1 MGSGNCGSRRRLFEN
16 PLGDLPGLPPKLP
29 WPHRSQFDLLRKR
42 RTLFQHGFGFR
53 RHLTGF
59 LVDMWM
65 PILASATA
73 VWVVSSILPSG
84 PPTMGKQLLQ
94 WFLYSVLISIFAADF
109 AGFVNPQSATVAF
122 RRTGTVAMLGYAV
135 TYIPNSIWKSLAWTT
150 TAEFILDGVIYGLV
164 TGAVFAWL
172 GSLIR
177 TVPRVLLFALGTK

>member
-1 MGSGNCGSRRRLFEN
+1 
-16 PLGDLPGLPPKLP
+16 
-29 WPHRSQFDLLRKR
+29 
-42 RTLFQHGFGFR
+42 
-53 RHLTGF
+53 
-59 LVDMWM
+59 MWM

-122 RRTGTVAMLGYAV
+122 RLTGTVAMLGYAV

-150 TAEFILDGVIYGLV
+150 TAKFILDGVIYGLV

-172 GSLIR
+172 GSWA
-177 TVPRVLLFALGTK
+177 TAA